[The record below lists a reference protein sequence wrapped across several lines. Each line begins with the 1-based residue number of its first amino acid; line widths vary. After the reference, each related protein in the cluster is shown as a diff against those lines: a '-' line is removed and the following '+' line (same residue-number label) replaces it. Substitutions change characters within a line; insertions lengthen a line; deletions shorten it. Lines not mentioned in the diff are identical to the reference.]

1 MLVSKIISLQVI
13 SIWNKQ
19 IEGTVENVL
28 FESKSNKLKYL
39 KIYNEKDNFTYFL
52 LPSNIY
58 AINESVLLIKNNS
71 VLNPIINLELSTK
84 SCFNPIGAT
93 IFDIDGN
100 NYGSISDLELDNNF
114 KILKVLSP
122 NKEISLK
129 DIFIFGENISF
140 LKPTKNIKI
149 SSFAPKNKIALKKRN
164 EIIVETL
171 SNTNEVL
178 KSETNLENII
188 KKDTTTSSSHPKRII
203 TESRFLLNRIVYE
216 NITLQNGEVLIKKNS
231 KINSN
236 IIEKARKFGKLIE
249 LTQKSK

>member
-100 NYGSISDLELDNNF
+100 NYG
-114 KILKVLSP
+114 
-122 NKEISLK
+122 
-129 DIFIFGENISF
+129 
-140 LKPTKNIKI
+140 
-149 SSFAPKNKIALKKRN
+149 
-164 EIIVETL
+164 
-171 SNTNEVL
+171 
-178 KSETNLENII
+178 
-188 KKDTTTSSSHPKRII
+188 
-203 TESRFLLNRIVYE
+203 
-216 NITLQNGEVLIKKNS
+216 
-231 KINSN
+231 
-236 IIEKARKFGKLIE
+236 
-249 LTQKSK
+249 